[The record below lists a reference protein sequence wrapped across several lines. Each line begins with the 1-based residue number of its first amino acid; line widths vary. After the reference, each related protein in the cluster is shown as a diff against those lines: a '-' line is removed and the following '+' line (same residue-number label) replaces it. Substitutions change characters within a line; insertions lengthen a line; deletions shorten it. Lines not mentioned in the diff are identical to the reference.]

1 MAEKLGISAP
11 YLNLI
16 EHNKRTVTAELL
28 LKLAD
33 AFGLELSDLM
43 AGDDNNLFS
52 DLMEAF
58 SDTVFAEHDITNLD
72 IRDLVNTHP
81 AIGRSILAL
90 YDAFNKH
97 KVDLVAVTER
107 LESGEDGAGSTDFAA
122 FPADA
127 VSDFA
132 QTNKNYFPKLEAA
145 ADRVRS
151 ASGMNDEITCE
162 ALIQYIETV
171 YPGMRVLVL
180 PSTAQNVSHGTVR
193 QYDPVAR
200 TLVISE
206 LLPQK
211 SRKFQIAH
219 QIGLMIAR
227 EEIEDL
233 LDDGGLTR
241 GDARSLGRIALAN
254 YFAAALLM
262 PYDSFLETAK
272 SVRHDIEIL
281 EHRFDASFEQ
291 VCHRLTT
298 LHKPG
303 AKGVPFHLLRVDIA
317 GNTSKRFS
325 TSGLS
330 IPRHGGA
337 CPRWNVYSAFMSPG
351 RINAQLGQL
360 PDGSAYF
367 CIACT
372 VHKRGGRY
380 GVSES
385 YYSIGL
391 GCAVNR
397 AKELVYSDEF
407 DLKKLKNAVPM
418 GISCRICERM
428 DCRQRAVPPI
438 HHRLDIDE
446 NLRGLSAYVTT
457 K

>member
-28 LKLAD
+28 LKVAD
-33 AFGLELSDLM
+33 AFGLELNDLM
-43 AGDDNNLFS
+43 SGNDNNLFS

-58 SDTVFAEHDITNLD
+58 SDRVFAEHDITNLD

-81 AIGRSILAL
+81 AIARAILAL
-90 YDAFNKH
+90 YDAFNKN
-97 KVDLVAVTER
+97 KGDLATLMER
-107 LESGEDGAGSTDFAA
+107 LESGGDDTGSTDFPT

-127 VSDFA
+127 VSDFVQA
-132 QTNKNYFPKLEAA
+132 NKNYFPKLEAA
-145 ADRVRS
+145 ADRVRI
-151 ASGMNDEITCE
+151 ASGINGENTCQ
-162 ALIQYIETV
+162 ALIEYIESAF
-171 YPGMRVLVL
+171 PGLRVLVL
-180 PSTAQNVSHGTVR
+180 PAAAKNVSHGTVR
-193 QYDPVAR
+193 QFDPVAR

-219 QIGLMIAR
+219 QIGLMVAR
-227 EEIEDL
+227 EEIEEL
-233 LDDGGLTR
+233 LDEGGLTR
-241 GDARSLGRIALAN
+241 GDARSLGRVALAN

-272 SVRHDIEIL
+272 STRHDIEIL

-303 AKGVPFHLLRVDIA
+303 AKGVPFHMLRVDIA

-325 TSGLS
+325 ASGLS

-351 RINAQLGQL
+351 RICTQLGQL

-391 GCAVNR
+391 GCAANH
-397 AKELVYSDEF
+397 AKELIYSDDF
-407 DLKKLKNAVPM
+407 DLRNLKNAVPM

-428 DCRQRAVPPI
+428 DCRQRAIPPI

-446 NLRGLSAYVTT
+446 NLRGLSAYITA